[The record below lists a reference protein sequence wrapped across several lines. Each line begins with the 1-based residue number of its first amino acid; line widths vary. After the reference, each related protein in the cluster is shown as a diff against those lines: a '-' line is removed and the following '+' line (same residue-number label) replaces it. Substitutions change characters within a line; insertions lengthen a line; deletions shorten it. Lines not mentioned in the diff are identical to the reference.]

1 MLQPPETDRSDLPD
15 AGKRGLIARISHDKP
30 LPDKYRRRLVADKRK
45 VKRVGSGNTHAVG
58 NRGLPFQAPEQITAR
73 SPCPGL
79 NPWGSQLPGGINR
92 IQPCSR
98 N

>member
-45 VKRVGSGNTHAVG
+45 VKRVGAATPTQSATAASPFRRPNKLPPAAPV
-58 NRGLPFQAPEQITAR
+58 RG
-73 SPCPGL
+73 
-79 NPWGSQLPGGINR
+79 
-92 IQPCSR
+92 
-98 N
+98 